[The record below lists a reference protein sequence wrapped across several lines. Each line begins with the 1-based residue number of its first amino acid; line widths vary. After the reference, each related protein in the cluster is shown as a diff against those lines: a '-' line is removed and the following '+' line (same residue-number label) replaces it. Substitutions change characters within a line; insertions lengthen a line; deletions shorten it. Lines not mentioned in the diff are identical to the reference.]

1 MKTRSRSRAVRRHD
15 ERGFTLLEL
24 LVAAIAGLFVVLA
37 AFLLSRGATRLFAAE
52 GRVANTQLNL
62 RLGIERLRSDIE
74 RASFMGSPNAYLDP
88 DVCPKPNSI
97 GGFGRLQ
104 GIYYEMGT
112 AATAAVATPQSAAQ
126 GLTPDSL
133 TLTGNFT
140 TTDAF
145 LAADIAPATSGGGVD
160 ITMQLNWGSTARLL
174 AAGEGGSTLAAVQAV
189 FVKGRFLRVRNIL
202 GASQFMIIESAGLTA
217 DGRPLVTTQAAPT
230 YTTPASGVAGG
241 DRRCGGAGN
250 CIGCEVAPVQII
262 RYSVKSLIADPTY
275 AWAYPTGG
283 GVGDTTK
290 YDLVREELDKNG
302 SPIAGTAE
310 IVAEYAV
317 DLGFAFSVDTSAV
330 AIPGAPFTEPNIVAL
345 DFGNAENATWG
356 GDSSTLNPAVR
367 PQRIRSVRYRLTTR
381 TRFPEMEVGVG
392 DGGPGSMRYQLATN
406 QFARAR
412 TVTGEVT
419 LVNQRAIRW

>member
-1 MKTRSRSRAVRRHD
+1 MGAPVRHRQG

-62 RLGIERLRSDIE
+62 RLGIERLRNDLE
-74 RASFMGSPNAYLDP
+74 RASFMGSANAYQDP
-88 DVCPKPNSI
+88 DVCPKPNVI

-104 GIYYEMGT
+104 GVYYEPGT
-112 AATAAVATPQSAAQ
+112 TATAAAETPQSGAQ
-126 GLTPDSL
+126 GLTPDKL

-160 ITMQLNWGSTARLL
+160 IVMQLNWGSTARLL
-174 AAGEGGSTLAAVQAV
+174 AAGEGGSTIAAVESV
-189 FVKGRFLRVRNIL
+189 FPKGRLVRVRNIL
-202 GASQFMIIESAGLTA
+202 GASQFMIITGASLTA
-217 DGRPLVTTQAAPT
+217 DGRPIVTTLASPP
-230 YTTPASGVAGG
+230 YTTPSSSVAGG

-250 CIGCEVAPVQII
+250 CIGCEVSPVQMI
-262 RYSVKSLIADPTY
+262 RYSVKSLASEKEY
-275 AWAYPTGG
+275 VWAYPTGG

-290 YDLVREELDKNG
+290 YDLVREEVDLNG
-302 SPIAGTAE
+302 APIKSTAE

-317 DLGFAFSVDTSAV
+317 DLGFAFGVDTSPVAV
-330 AIPGAPFTEPNIVAL
+330 PGAPFNEPSIISL
-345 DFGNAENATWG
+345 DFGNAENSNWA
-356 GDSSTLNPAVR
+356 GDSSSLNPANR

-381 TRFPEMEVGVG
+381 TRFPEMEVGAG
-392 DGGPGSMRYQLATN
+392 EAGPGAMRYQLGPNA
-406 QFARAR
+406 FARAR
-412 TVTGEVT
+412 TVMGEVT
-419 LVNQRAIRW
+419 LVNQRGIRW